1 MESSSSLFRLGLFLY
16 HLRMN
21 VRFLPIPYYI
31 YTFAGIRVE
40 VYGKCK
46 V

>member
-1 MESSSSLFRLGLFLY
+1 MEISSSLLRLGLFLY
-16 HLRMN
+16 HLRKI